1 MDYLLTEEQQMLQEL
16 ARQIS
21 EERIKPIRAQLDE
34 EETFPWDIIKDL
46 AQADLC
52 GTIIPEEYGGLG
64 MGTLENC
71 LVLEALAMGCVGV
84 ATTYA
89 ASFLGAYPLLMHG
102 TEEQKNRYLP
112 ALAKGEALA
121 AFALTEPQAGSDA
134 AAIQTTAVKDGD
146 FYVL

>member
-34 EETFPWDIIKDL
+34 EETFPWDIMGDL

-64 MGTLENC
+64 LGCKVNC
-71 LVLEALAMGCVGV
+71 RVQEALGQG
-84 ATTYA
+84 
-89 ASFLGAYPLLMHG
+89 
-102 TEEQKNRYLP
+102 
-112 ALAKGEALA
+112 
-121 AFALTEPQAGSDA
+121 
-134 AAIQTTAVKDGD
+134 
-146 FYVL
+146 